1 MYADANV
8 RQEKEENNW
17 INAKTIFYF
26 RDSRYMQ
33 EKLATGQI
41 LLFRFVSVSLQM
53 MCSGGRWDRHQSEK
67 YDWKDLLHA
76 WHP

>member
-8 RQEKEENNW
+8 RQEEEENNW

-33 EKLATGQI
+33 EKLATG
-41 LLFRFVSVSLQM
+41 
-53 MCSGGRWDRHQSEK
+53 
-67 YDWKDLLHA
+67 
-76 WHP
+76 